1 MKFSFPLPRR
11 DGLVNDLSAGLTLA
25 FVSIPISMAYAIL
38 AGVDPVYGIYTAML
52 TVIIGSLASSS
63 SLMIVTVSDEVALIV
78 ASSLGALGGNI
89 TQGLVTLTLL
99 VGLLQFATGQLKMG
113 RLVRFISAEVMSGF
127 IAAVGVSLVLGQ
139 LAKFTGYSSSL
150 TMPYISESIIKG
162 LDIIFNPGQWDLTT
176 TIIGIGTILI
186 LLLFKWSKLRR
197 FGNLLGIV
205 IISLVVGILGLSSVK
220 LTGNIAPIT
229 GGLPQPVLPDLRL
242 IPDLILP
249 ALAILILTSIQTVGV
264 GSAYPNPDGKKTD
277 RSRNFSAQGLANIG
291 GTLFTALPA
300 GGSFTRTGVNVESGG
315 KTRWSG
321 VFSGIFVIIIFLIM
335 PQMFEKVP
343 MSALAA
349 ILIVLG
355 ITILINE
362 WKNIVLVWKSSKIY
376 RYAMILTFIVGV
388 TFSIEYAVFA
398 GALLSLLIFVFTE
411 PQDIMLE
418 ELIVL
423 EDGRYQEHPLPD
435 KFPSNRATVVEV
447 KGLDYFAVAYLLEEE
462 MPSIIDTH
470 NSVIIFNLHDRTHLG
485 TDVLVWMQEYAQ
497 KLQESGNTLML
508 VEMEAS
514 VQKQLYRTGAL
525 EVIGKENIFI
535 ASRIVNE
542 SVNEALKK
550 ANELISL
557 NKNFKNK

>member
-52 TVIIGSLASSS
+52 TVIIGSLAASS

-127 IAAVGVSLVLGQ
+127 IAAVGFSLVISQ
-139 LAKFTGYSSSL
+139 LAKFTGYNSTVTL
-150 TMPYISESIIKG
+150 PYISESIIQG
-162 LDIIFNPGQWDLTT
+162 IDILFHPQMWDLTT
-176 TIIGIGTILI
+176 ALVGIVTIIILF
-186 LLLFKWSKLRR
+186 LFKWSKLKR

-205 IISLVVGILGLSSVK
+205 IISVLVGILGLTSVK
-220 LTGNIAPIT
+220 LTGNIAPIS
-229 GGLPQPVLPDLRL
+229 GGLPQPTLPDLRL

-277 RSRNFSAQGLANIG
+277 RSKNFSAQGLANIG
-291 GTLFTALPA
+291 GSLFTALPA
-300 GGSFTRTGVNVESGG
+300 GGSFTRTGVNIESGG
-315 KTRWSG
+315 KSRWSG
-321 VFSGIFVIIIFLIM
+321 VFSGIFVIIIFLLM

-355 ITILINE
+355 ATIIFNE
-362 WKNIVLVWKSSKIY
+362 WKNIILAWKSSKIY
-376 RYAMILTFIVGV
+376 RYAMVLTFIIGIG
-388 TFSIEYAVFA
+388 FSIEYAVFA
-398 GALLSLLIFVFTE
+398 GAILSLLIYVFTE

-418 ELIVL
+418 ELVL
-423 EDGRYQEHPLPD
+423 LGNGRYREHPLPSE
-435 KFPSNRATVVEV
+435 FPSHKATVVEV

-462 MPSIIDTH
+462 MPSIVNTQ
-470 NSVIIFNLHDRTHLG
+470 NAAIIFNLHDRTHLG
-485 TDVLVWMQEYAQ
+485 TNVVVWMKEFAQ
-497 KLQESGNTLML
+497 KLRENDNVLML
-508 VEMEAS
+508 AEVEIS
-514 VQKQLYRTGAL
+514 VKEQLERTGVL
-525 EVIGKENIFI
+525 EEIGNENIFM
-535 ASRIVNE
+535 ANSIVNE
-542 SVNEALKK
+542 SINDAVK
-550 ANELISL
+550 AA
-557 NKNFKNK
+557 NKWIK